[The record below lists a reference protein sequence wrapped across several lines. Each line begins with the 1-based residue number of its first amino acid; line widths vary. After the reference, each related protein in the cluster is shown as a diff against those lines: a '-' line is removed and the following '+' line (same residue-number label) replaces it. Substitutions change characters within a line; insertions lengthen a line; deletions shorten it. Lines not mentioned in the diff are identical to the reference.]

1 MEKGIYGYG
10 KKKLLRQCLLCGIC
24 LALSFGAVFIG
35 YLATGNTTT
44 IWTIGAVFPVIPA
57 AMFLVNIIA
66 RSRGL
71 PLRRADY
78 DRFALASEGQVTACD
93 MILTAND
100 KLVPIQALVLHETGI
115 VAYTAAKK
123 LDVKGAERDVNGL
136 LKSVGIYSKIQLF
149 TDYEA
154 FLKRV
159 SGIKT
164 PGFGEAREELIK
176 KRTELLVYSM

>member
-1 MEKGIYGYG
+1 M
-10 KKKLLRQCLLCGIC
+10 
-24 LALSFGAVFIG
+24 
-35 YLATGNTTT
+35 
-44 IWTIGAVFPVIPA
+44 
-57 AMFLVNIIA
+57 
-66 RSRGL
+66 
-71 PLRRADY
+71 
-78 DRFALASEGQVTACD
+78 
-93 MILTAND
+93 
-100 KLVPIQALVLHETGI
+100 
-115 VAYTAAKK
+115 
-123 LDVKGAERDVNGL
+123 NGL